1 MKYEIIGSSSK
12 GNAIII
18 EDILLLDA
26 GVSYVKLKKHLNKVK
41 LIFISH
47 VHKDHLLPSTIKKI
61 SHYYPN
67 IKYLTGSI
75 EVINKLYQNGV
86 NQKDMIYISS
96 EKWYDIGALKI
107 KLQKVVH
114 DTDNYCLHFEY
125 KGKKGIYI
133 VDTASVDNIEAK
145 DYDLYLIEANYKEE
159 LLEYHKENCEN
170 DNELFYLNRVPFTH
184 LSYEKSNEFLIN
196 NMGNNSEY
204 QYIHQ
209 SSYNYKEE

>member
-1 MKYEIIGSSSK
+1 M
-12 GNAIII
+12 N
-18 EDILLLDA
+18 LR
-26 GVSYVKLKKHLNKVK
+26 
-41 LIFISH
+41 
-47 VHKDHLLPSTIKKI
+47 TIKQVA
-61 SHYYPN
+61 HYYPN

-125 KGKKGIYI
+125 KDKKGIYI

-145 DYDLYLIEANYKEE
+145 DYDLYLIENNYQDEILEEHIANCDDSNKI
-159 LLEYHKENCEN
+159 
-170 DNELFYLNRVPFTH
+170 FYLDRVKRTH
-184 LSYEKSNEFLIN
+184 LSKSKCDDFLIK
-196 NMGNNSEY
+196 NMGANSFYEY
-204 QYIHQ
+204 LHL
-209 SSYNYKEE
+209 SSYNNTETGEIE